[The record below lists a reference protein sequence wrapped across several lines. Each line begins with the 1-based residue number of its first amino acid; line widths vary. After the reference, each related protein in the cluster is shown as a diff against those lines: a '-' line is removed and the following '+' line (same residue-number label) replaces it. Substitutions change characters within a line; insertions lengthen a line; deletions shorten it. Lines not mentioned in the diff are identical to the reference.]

1 MNYRSEKYPDG
12 EVGLKDLV
20 KEGVE
25 IAEFV
30 KEKLLKEDC
39 RLLSDLIDSSG
50 EKNKKALFNGVD
62 QEGNGYVWLTEIP
75 SPFQEQTGLYVFAE
89 IGEDGLKVQYVGI
102 TRRLYQRLR
111 EHGWGKLS
119 NQATFAHL
127 MAKESFT
134 ADEQAILKV
143 KTHPQKADLKVK
155 LEARRTE
162 KLNYVRSLR
171 VAVFNIG
178 EEREFDLAFLEMVIA
193 AALTSHWNSFKT
205 H

>member
-1 MNYRSEKYPDG
+1 M
-12 EVGLKDLV
+12 
-20 KEGVE
+20 
-25 IAEFV
+25 
-30 KEKLLKEDC
+30 
-39 RLLSDLIDSSG
+39 
-50 EKNKKALFNGVD
+50 
-62 QEGNGYVWLTEIP
+62 
-75 SPFQEQTGLYVFAE
+75 
-89 IGEDGLKVQYVGI
+89 GI

-127 MAKESFT
+127 IAKQSFKE
-134 ADEQAILKV
+134 EQAILKM
-143 KTHPQKADLKVK
+143 KTHPRKAALKVA

-162 KLNYVRSLR
+162 KLSYVRSLK
-171 VAVFNIG
+171 VAVYNIG